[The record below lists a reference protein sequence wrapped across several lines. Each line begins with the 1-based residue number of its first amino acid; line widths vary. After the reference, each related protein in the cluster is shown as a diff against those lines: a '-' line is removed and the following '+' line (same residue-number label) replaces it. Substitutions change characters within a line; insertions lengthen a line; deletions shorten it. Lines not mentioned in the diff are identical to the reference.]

1 MVEDFRT
8 FFLENK
14 IVFVIEILIA
24 GRLIAFTLLQLPTA
38 TIKNDFFCFKIY
50 LLNLESLKASAV
62 LMTST

>member
-38 TIKNDFFCFKIY
+38 TIKNDFFLFQN
-50 LLNLESLKASAV
+50 LL
-62 LMTST
+62 T